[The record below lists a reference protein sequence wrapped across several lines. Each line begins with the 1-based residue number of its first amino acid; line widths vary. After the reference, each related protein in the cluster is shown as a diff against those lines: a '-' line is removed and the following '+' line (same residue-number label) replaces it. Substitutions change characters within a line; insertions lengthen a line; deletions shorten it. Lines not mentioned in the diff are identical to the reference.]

1 MEKYWIL
8 PIRTDDLE
16 TGELFRRVRFEA
28 NNVVRILTK
37 DNRDIL
43 YKLESNKTVAQ
54 YLSEVKV
61 DGVSVAKWGHDLEG
75 GEQKGKFETMMCRNS
90 LLNS

>member
-43 YKLESNKTVAQ
+43 YKLERNKTIA
-54 YLSEVKV
+54 
-61 DGVSVAKWGHDLEG
+61 
-75 GEQKGKFETMMCRNS
+75 
-90 LLNS
+90 